1 MKKTTLHVFIAASL
15 GFASVA
21 HAESAKSLLNSLP
34 KSLRENSQTIFSAN
48 TVGQLSLNSQYKK
61 NCLNNLLS
69 TIRVDLTKAGY
80 WEPIRTNVT
89 RGTFSATWAP
99 PKGITVDGTST
110 GNYAVLTT
118 QAVMLDQ
125 STINLNTSFRD
136 VLAGDQAVTTSC
148 YEDSSKKIDN
158 SGKSDDTPAKTSPL
172 KPSINIKLFWFVLK

>member
-1 MKKTTLHVFIAASL
+1 MMKRTTLLVFITASF

-61 NCLNNLLS
+61 ISLDNLLS
-69 TIRVDLTKAGY
+69 TIRVDLTKVGY
-80 WEPIRTNVT
+80 CEEPIRTNVT

-99 PKGITVDGTST
+99 PKGTTVDGTSK

-158 SGKSDDTPAKTSPL
+158 SGKSTDTPAKSSPL
-172 KPSINIKLFWFVLK
+172 KPSINIKLF

>member
-1 MKKTTLHVFIAASL
+1 MMKRTTLLVFIAASF

-21 HAESAKSLLNSLP
+21 HADSAKSLLNTLP

-48 TVGQLSLNSQYKK
+48 TIGQLSLNTQYKK
-61 NCLNNLLS
+61 ISLDNLLS
-69 TIRVDLTKAGY
+69 NIRVDLAKVGY
-80 WEPIRTNVT
+80 CEEPIRTNVT

-99 PKGITVDGTST
+99 PKGTTVDGTSK
-110 GNYAVLTT
+110 GNYAVLAT

-125 STINLNTSFRD
+125 STINLNTSFSD

-158 SGKSDDTPAKTSPL
+158 PSKSTDTPATTAPF
-172 KPSINIKLFWFVLK
+172 KPSINIKLF

>member
-1 MKKTTLHVFIAASL
+1 MMKRTTLLVFIAASL
-15 GFASVA
+15 GFASIA
-21 HAESAKSLLNSLP
+21 HAESAKSLLNTLP

-61 NCLNNLLS
+61 NSLDNLLS

-80 WEPIRTNVT
+80 CEEPIRTNVT

-99 PKGITVDGTST
+99 PKGTTVDGTST

-148 YEDSSKKIDN
+148 YEDSSKKLDN
-158 SGKSDDTPAKTSPL
+158 SGKSTDTPAKTSPL
-172 KPSINIKLFWFVLK
+172 KPSINIKLF